1 MVEKVTLPYVV
12 KSVRSC
18 GSLKNSKCEVELE
31 LDYSHTYLDQWLPS
45 FQGGEMEEWLKIRRK
60 EADRKG
66 FPAKVKVS
74 HTSYNYHVRVDQVVG
89 VGFVYE
95 EVLFL
100 DDKGQPEN
108 RKLQVVERQEL
119 AI

>member
-1 MVEKVTLPYVV
+1 MVGKATLPYVV

-31 LDYSHTYLDQWLPS
+31 LNYSHERLNQWLPP

-60 EADRKG
+60 EADKQG

-74 HTSYNYHVRVDQVVG
+74 HTSVNHQVYVGQGVG
-89 VGFVYE
+89 VEFVYE
-95 EVLFL
+95 VVPFM
-100 DDKGQPEN
+100 DDNGQPEN

-119 AI
+119 IP

>member
-18 GSLKNSKCEVELE
+18 GSRQSTKCEVELE
-31 LDYSHTYLDQWLPS
+31 LDFSNNRLDQWLPPY
-45 FQGGEMEEWLKIRRK
+45 QGGEMADWLKSRRE
-60 EADRKG
+60 EADKIG
-66 FPAKVKVS
+66 FPAKVKVY
-74 HTSYNYHVRVDQVVG
+74 HTSINYQVYVSQVVG
-89 VGFVYE
+89 VEFVYE

-119 AI
+119 IP